1 MEPPHFSPAEHA
13 LLRSVPG
20 VGEGLVRRL
29 ERCGIASLAELA
41 RHETVSLTARLALAN
56 CSHCWET
63 SPKARQLATQIIGLA
78 RQMTPSQDERTAIP
92 DFDD

>member
-1 MEPPHFSPAEHA
+1 MQTTRFSPAEHA
-13 LLRSVPG
+13 QLRMLPG

-41 RHETVSLTARLALAN
+41 RLDTVALTARLALAN

-63 SPKARQLATQIIGLA
+63 SPKARRLAEAVIGLA
-78 RQMTPSQDERTAIP
+78 QRHAAAI
-92 DFDD
+92 